1 MSQSIDPGIE
11 QLTEMLKAAERVVI
25 FTGAGIST
33 ESGISDFRSPGGVW
47 SRMSPIYY
55 QDYVTSEESRR
66 ESWRRKIETDREML
80 GAKPNRGHEIIAALT
95 ESGRVSSVITQNI
108 DGLHQAS
115 GVARDRVIE
124 LHGNATYAHCLQ
136 CAKRYELEPIKRAF
150 ENDGTLPLCEACGG
164 LVKTATVSFGQPM
177 PVHEMQRAEDE
188 AQSADLFIAI
198 GSSLVVYPAAALPGL
213 AKTSGTGLV
222 ILNREPTELDR
233 LADVVLNAEIGVTL
247 EVVFN
252 RLSNQRLQ

>member
-1 MSQSIDPGIE
+1 MPTACNAQCD
-11 QLTEMLKAAERVVI
+11 
-25 FTGAGIST
+25 
-33 ESGISDFRSPGGVW
+33 
-47 SRMSPIYY
+47 
-55 QDYVTSEESRR
+55 TSWNS
-66 ESWRRKIETDREML
+66 
-80 GAKPNRGHEIIAALT
+80 
-95 ESGRVSSVITQNI
+95 
-108 DGLHQAS
+108 
-115 GVARDRVIE
+115 
-124 LHGNATYAHCLQ
+124 
-136 CAKRYELEPIKRAF
+136 IKRAF

-164 LVKTATVSFGQPM
+164 LVKTATVSFGQPL
-177 PVHEMQRAEDE
+177 PVHELQRAEDE

-213 AKTSGTGLV
+213 AKTSGAGLV